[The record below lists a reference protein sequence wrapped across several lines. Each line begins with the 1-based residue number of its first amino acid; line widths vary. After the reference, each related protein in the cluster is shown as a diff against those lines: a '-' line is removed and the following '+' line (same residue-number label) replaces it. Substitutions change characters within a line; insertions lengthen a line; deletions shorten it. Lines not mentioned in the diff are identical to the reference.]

1 MDKLLT
7 KKNLISLLAVLMT
20 AVLVL
25 TLFVFRLGI
34 ADNGSLSSQLEE
46 TGFYGANAGTGS
58 GYFSDA
64 FGVADTKLSFKTYSL
79 AYEIF
84 KFVGKDNIVY
94 VYFPALIYALVFIGA
109 VLLLGFVVIGGKN
122 KWSDL
127 ICVILFV
134 LVLCDSGYTML
145 FNTPYKEASFIVYLI
160 ATVSAYVY
168 SRQTGKLWCSILF
181 VLFGILLGGV
191 STIGAITA
199 IILGLCG
206 VISTSEKRILN
217 VFLAGIIVVC
227 GAVNVF
233 PKDFNAYDS
242 FFFGV
247 TVENPYG
254 ADNIAIPDA
263 DAEQILED
271 FGVDQKLLER
281 VGTSTY
287 TTFQIF
293 PEISVDFADVFSYYV
308 KNPKKLLEKMEIVA
322 RNSTTIRTGYLS
334 NYLPSTGKAFG
345 QTIWFSGYSFIKKMI
360 VPASYVTLMVILAI
374 LVVLSLIYKKNYAK
388 LGGEKAIS
396 DMGVAMGISSILTM
410 PLPLMLYGFTQLNF
424 NMLSFNFMFDVSLVL
439 LVIIALKFFA
449 AKRNL
454 LKEKYGVNQ

>member
-7 KKNLISLLAVLMT
+7 KKKLILLLAVLMS
-20 AVLVL
+20 AILVL

-34 ADNGSLSSQLEE
+34 ADNGSLSSQLQE
-46 TGFYGANAGTGS
+46 TGLYDASQASGS

-64 FGVADTKLSFKTYSL
+64 FGVDNTKISFKTYSL

-84 KFVGKDNIVY
+84 KFVGKDNIIY
-94 VYFPALIYALVFIGA
+94 VYFPALIYALIFIGA
-109 VLLLGFVVIGGKN
+109 VVLMGFVVIGGKN

-127 ICVILFV
+127 VCVLLFV

-145 FNTPYKEASFIVYLI
+145 FNTPYKEASFIVYLFATI
-160 ATVSAYVY
+160 ATYIY
-168 SRQTGKLWCSILF
+168 SRETGKIWSSVLF

-191 STIGAITA
+191 SSIGAITA
-199 IILGLCG
+199 IVLGLCG
-206 VISTSEKRILN
+206 LISSGKRILN
-217 VFLAGIIVVC
+217 IILAGVIVIS
-227 GAVNVF
+227 GALNVV

-254 ADNIAIPDA
+254 DNNVATPEVN
-263 DAEQILED
+263 AEEILANFD
-271 FGVDQKLLER
+271 VDKQLMER

-287 TTFQIF
+287 TTLQTF
-293 PEISVDFADVFSYYV
+293 PEIDVDFGDVFAYYV
-308 KNPKKLLEKMEIVA
+308 KNPQKLMEKMEIVA

-360 VPASYVTLMVILAI
+360 VPASYVTLMVILAL

-388 LGGEKAIS
+388 SGGEKALS

-449 AKRNL
+449 AKRTL